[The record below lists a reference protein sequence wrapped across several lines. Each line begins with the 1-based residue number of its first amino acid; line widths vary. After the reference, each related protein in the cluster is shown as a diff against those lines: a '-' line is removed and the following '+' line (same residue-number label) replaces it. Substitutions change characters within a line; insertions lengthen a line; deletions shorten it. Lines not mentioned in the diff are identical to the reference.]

1 MPSNEFY
8 RLEEFL
14 KADAD
19 YARFDA
25 ECSRLKAIV
34 NEQNS
39 LACKVTCDFEAW
51 NLCENTLE
59 FAALDVD
66 DYTPDNLAL
75 FNAELAQ
82 GQLTMGKEL
91 FKRLKRDCL
100 VVAGEASKKWAQA
113 SDQLQQVE
121 AQRQAR
127 RFALVDI
134 WNEMQANKKAADQ
147 EGGK

>member
-1 MPSNEFY
+1 MPSPNPLE

-14 KADAD
+14 KADTD

-25 ECSRLKAIV
+25 ECNRLQAIV

-39 LACKVTCDFEAW
+39 LACRVTSDFEAW

-82 GQLTMGKEL
+82 QQLTAGKEL

-134 WNEMQANKKAADQ
+134 WNEMQKNKKAA
-147 EGGK
+147 EKEAE

>member
-1 MPSNEFY
+1 MSSTNPLE

-25 ECSRLKAIV
+25 ECDRLQAIV
-34 NEQNS
+34 NEQNG
-39 LACKVTCDFEAW
+39 LAHRVTCDFEAW
-51 NLCENTLE
+51 SLCESTLE
-59 FAALDVD
+59 FAVLDVD
-66 DYTPDNLAL
+66 DFTPDNLAL

-82 GQLTMGKEL
+82 EQLTMGKEL

-113 SDQLQQVE
+113 SDQLQQAQE
-121 AQRQAR
+121 QRQVR
-127 RFALVDI
+127 RSALVKVWREI
-134 WNEMQANKKAADQ
+134 EASKKAA
-147 EGGK
+147 EKEAE